1 MKLERIDIVKTDY
14 GEVTTAQ
21 FIIDRTEAEEIHDD
35 FIIYKGEKYYFR
47 DKHKTMI

>member
-1 MKLERIDIVKTDY
+1 MKIERIDIVKTYY

-21 FIIDRTEAEEIHDD
+21 IIIDRTEAEEIHDD

-47 DKHKTMI
+47 DKYN